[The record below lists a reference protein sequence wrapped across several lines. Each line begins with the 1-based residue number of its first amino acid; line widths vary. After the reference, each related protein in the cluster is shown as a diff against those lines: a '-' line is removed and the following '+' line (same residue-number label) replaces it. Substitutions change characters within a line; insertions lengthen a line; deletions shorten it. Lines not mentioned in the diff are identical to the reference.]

1 MSKGNLLPP
10 LSPFK
15 KFRVQTTCVQRTIA
29 LLHSPGQPVQTQK
42 KHAKLVAYVMRC
54 MNVTTLTFG
63 EEDLV
68 CMNVTTLTFGE
79 EDLVCVIRDV
89 KSVFWCHPIYL
100 QKLTNNNNQQPSLF
114 VC

>member
-1 MSKGNLLPP
+1 VSKEQLHFFIHRGNLYKP
-10 LSPFK
+10 K
-15 KFRVQTTCVQRTIA
+15 
-29 LLHSPGQPVQTQK
+29 K